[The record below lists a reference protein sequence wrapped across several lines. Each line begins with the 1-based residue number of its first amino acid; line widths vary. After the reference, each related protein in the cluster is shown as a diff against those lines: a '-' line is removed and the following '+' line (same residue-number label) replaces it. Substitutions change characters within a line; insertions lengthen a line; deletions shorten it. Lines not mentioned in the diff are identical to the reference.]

1 MKLKTGIILMAPTFP
16 GRWRDSDAVQY
27 GHCGRRVYIAAV

>member
-16 GRWRDSDAVQY
+16 GRWRDSDAVRMAIVV
-27 GHCGRRVYIAAV
+27 GGLYIAAV